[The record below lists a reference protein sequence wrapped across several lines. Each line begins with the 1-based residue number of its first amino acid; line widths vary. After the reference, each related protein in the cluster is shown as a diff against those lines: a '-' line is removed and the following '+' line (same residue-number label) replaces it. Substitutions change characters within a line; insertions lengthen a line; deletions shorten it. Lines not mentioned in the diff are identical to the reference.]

1 MGQIYRVRRNK
12 LDTVDR
18 DEKIIDPKSD
28 AHTNSTAFEESE
40 IKPNPQIRT
49 NRRFREPETMLSD
62 FRNNLMEDKPFVNY
76 TYELVH
82 DWYARQRFG
91 YEKVFVRAQQTPI
104 DWKSKIGNS
113 DLSTNFKTTHET
125 KIYKGDIVIRE
136 DGIISMLTWNVTDH
150 ANNQAT
156 QSVVCNDFLTF
167 TREAHPETDD
177 EGYIL
182 GEIPPDRD
190 LPREV
195 IVDAMPCSHTE
206 YAGRPDFS
214 TSEGQP
220 GYLGDDLITISL
232 QYNDKTKQIRIGDQ
246 TIIGPYTY
254 RVINFTTAEVNI
266 TKTHGVV
273 ICNARRV
280 SGGGIVGDTV

>member
-12 LDTVDR
+12 LSAVSQSDM
-18 DEKIIDPKSD
+18 IIDPDSD
-28 AHTNSTAFEESE
+28 AHINSTAFSEDE
-40 IKPNPQIRT
+40 IKPNPQVKS
-49 NRRFREPETMLSD
+49 NRRFREPTTMLGD

-76 TYELVH
+76 TYELIH
-82 DWYARQRFG
+82 DWYARQDPN

-156 QSVVCNDFLTF
+156 QSVVCNDYLTF
-167 TREAHPETDD
+167 TREAHPQVDD
-177 EGYIL
+177 DGFVI
-182 GEIPPDRD
+182 GEIPPDTD

-195 IVDAMPCSHTE
+195 IVDSMPCSHTE

-220 GYLGDDLITISL
+220 GLLGDDLITINL
-232 QYNDKTKQIRIGDQ
+232 QYNDRTKLIRIGDQ

-254 RVINFTTAEVNI
+254 RVINFTMAEVDI

>member
-136 DGIISMLTWNVTDH
+136 DGIISMLTWNVTYHCKPGQRAAFYQALCALGTRAVKSSLTPCH
-150 ANNQAT
+150 AVT
-156 QSVVCNDFLTF
+156 RSMPDGLTF
-167 TREAHPETDD
+167 PLQKASPV
-177 EGYIL
+177 IL
-182 GEIPPDRD
+182 
-190 LPREV
+190 V
-195 IVDAMPCSHTE
+195 
-206 YAGRPDFS
+206 
-214 TSEGQP
+214 
-220 GYLGDDLITISL
+220 
-232 QYNDKTKQIRIGDQ
+232 
-246 TIIGPYTY
+246 
-254 RVINFTTAEVNI
+254 TT
-266 TKTHGVV
+266 
-273 ICNARRV
+273 
-280 SGGGIVGDTV
+280 